1 MCNRKGE
8 PMTGYQSKK
17 LSAEIRWLGPYPPNT
32 RHADPETMDHII
44 DLRKKLAEAE
54 RQRDNALD
62 KVMSMHKKITEMKE
76 ALGLK

>member
-1 MCNRKGE
+1 MCNRMGE
-8 PMTGYQSKK
+8 NMTGYQSKK
-17 LSAEIRWLGPYPPNT
+17 MSAEIRWLGPYAPNT
-32 RHADPETMDHII
+32 RHADPETLDHII

-62 KVMSMHKKITEMKE
+62 KVMSMQRKITEMKE

>member
-1 MCNRKGE
+1 
-8 PMTGYQSKK
+8 MTGYQSKK
-17 LSAEIRWLGPYPPNT
+17 MSAEIRWLGPYAPNT
-32 RHADPETMDHII
+32 RHADSETLDHII

>member
-1 MCNRKGE
+1 MCNRIGE
-8 PMTGYQSKK
+8 NMTGYQSKK
-17 LSAEIRWLGPYPPNT
+17 MSAEIRWLGPYAPNT
-32 RHADPETMDHII
+32 RHADPETLDHII

-62 KVMSMHKKITEMKE
+62 KVMSMQKKITEMKE

>member
-1 MCNRKGE
+1 MCNRMGE
-8 PMTGYQSKK
+8 NMTGYQSKK
-17 LSAEIRWLGPYPPNT
+17 MSAEIRWLGPYAPNT
-32 RHADPETMDHII
+32 RHADPETLDHII

-62 KVMSMHKKITEMKE
+62 KVMSMQKKITEMKE

>member
-17 LSAEIRWLGPYPPNT
+17 MSAEIRWLGPYAPNS
-32 RHADPETMDHII
+32 RHADPETLDHII
-44 DLRKKLAEAE
+44 DLRQKLAEAE

-62 KVMSMHKKITEMKE
+62 KVMSMQKKITEMKE

>member
-1 MCNRKGE
+1 MCNRMGE
-8 PMTGYQSKK
+8 NMTGYQSKK
-17 LSAEIRWLGPYPPNT
+17 MSAEIRWLGPYAPNS
-32 RHADPETMDHII
+32 RHADPETLDHII

-62 KVMSMHKKITEMKE
+62 KVMSMQKKITEMKE

>member
-1 MCNRKGE
+1 MGE
-8 PMTGYQSKK
+8 NMTGYQSKK
-17 LSAEIRWLGPYPPNT
+17 MSAEIRWLGPYAPNT
-32 RHADPETMDHII
+32 RHADPETLDHII

-62 KVMSMHKKITEMKE
+62 KVMSMQKKITEMKE

>member
-1 MCNRKGE
+1 
-8 PMTGYQSKK
+8 MTGYQSKK
-17 LSAEIRWLGPYPPNT
+17 MSAEIRWLGPYAQNT
-32 RHADPETMDHII
+32 RHADPETLDHII

-62 KVMSMHKKITEMKE
+62 KVMSMQKKITQMKE

>member
-1 MCNRKGE
+1 MCNRMGE
-8 PMTGYQSKK
+8 NMTGYQSKK
-17 LSAEIRWLGPYPPNT
+17 MSAEIRWLGPYAPNS
-32 RHADPETMDHII
+32 RHADPETLDHII

-62 KVMSMHKKITEMKE
+62 KVMSMQKKITETKE

>member
-1 MCNRKGE
+1 MCNRIGE
-8 PMTGYQSKK
+8 NMTGYQSKK
-17 LSAEIRWLGPYPPNT
+17 MSAEIRWLGPYAPNS
-32 RHADPETMDHII
+32 RHADPETLDHII

-62 KVMSMHKKITEMKE
+62 KVMSMQKKITEMKE